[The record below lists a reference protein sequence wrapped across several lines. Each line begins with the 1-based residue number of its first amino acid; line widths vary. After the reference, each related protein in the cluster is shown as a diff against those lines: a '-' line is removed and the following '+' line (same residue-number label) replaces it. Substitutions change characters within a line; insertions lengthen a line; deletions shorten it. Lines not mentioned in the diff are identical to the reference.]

1 LDSIIY
7 TITQGAGLELT
18 DSYVL
23 FLDQV
28 RGRSLY
34 LDAFYSRF
42 IYLKF
47 IAVLK
52 LLLEKAQ
59 APLGDSLSSDISLTL
74 SALACFITRF
84 NTPACYRIKIKFC
97 VLCDHVC
104 EKTNT
109 LTFRKDQAPRHDIL
123 DLIMEWI
130 QDPANVGRS
139 FHLV

>member
-1 LDSIIY
+1 
-7 TITQGAGLELT
+7 LELT

-28 RGRSLY
+28 RGRPLY
-34 LDAFYSRF
+34 PGRFLLTF
-42 IYLKF
+42 IYVKF

-59 APLGDSLSSDISLTL
+59 APLGDSLSSDISSTL
-74 SALACFITRF
+74 SALARFITRF

-109 LTFRKDQAPRHDIL
+109 LTFRKDQSPRHDIL
-123 DLIMEWI
+123 DLVMEWI

-139 FHLV
+139 FHLA